1 MNATEET
8 SRWEPVKDLMAGAA
22 PVTLGPMHAYHM
34 ARTPRR
40 VLYTLSYYKFAA
52 KMIGRGGHEGTKG
65 PRDEGGEG
73 QGPRAGGQA
82 PRFEG
87 QEAELPASAL
97 QGRPSRDANPASES
111 SDLRSEI
118 PNPKSEIRSPKSAA
132 NPQSA
137 IRSPQS
143 PTARVLDIGCG
154 EGLGTWLLAAECGY
168 AKGVDFDADL
178 IAVAKKNWPIE
189 KAEFTCEDVLTM
201 RSGEF
206 DAAVSFDVI
215 EHILPANADAF
226 LRGIAAQ
233 LTPFGLAII
242 GTPNVTSAPY
252 ASAVTNA
259 GHVNL
264 YDATRLEAEMRRH
277 FHQVFM
283 FGANDEVVHTGFAP
297 MCQYLIAMGVRR
309 LS

>member
-1 MNATEET
+1 MTNAEET
-8 SRWEPVKDLMAGAA
+8 SRWEPVKELMAGAA

-40 VLYTLSYYKFAA
+40 LLYTLSYYKFAA
-52 KMIGRGGHEGTKG
+52 KMIGREG
-65 PRDEGGEG
+65 RAEG
-73 QGPRAGGQA
+73 QGPRPKGQ
-82 PRFEG
+82 G
-87 QEAELPASAL
+87 AEPETS
-97 QGRPSRDANPASES
+97 
-111 SDLRSEI
+111 
-118 PNPKSEIRSPKSAA
+118 
-132 NPQSA
+132 NPQTL
-137 IRSPQS
+137 SPPHPLTSS
-143 PTARVLDIGCG
+143 PPHPNRVLDIGCG
-154 EGLGTWLLAAECGY
+154 EGLGTWLLAAECGF

-178 IAVAKKNWPIE
+178 IAVAQKNWPGD

-201 RSGEF
+201 KGGKF

-233 LTPFGLAII
+233 LTPYGLAII

-264 YDATRLEAEMRRH
+264 YDAARLEAEMRRH

-297 MCQYLIAMGVRR
+297 MCHYLIAMGVRR
-309 LS
+309 RALGC

>member
-1 MNATEET
+1 MTNTEET

-52 KMIGRGGHEGTKG
+52 KMIGKGRDEGAKEQRDEGTKG
-65 PRDEGGEG
+65 RRDGGAEGS
-73 QGPRAGGQA
+73 GPTPDTRQ
-82 PRFEG
+82 
-87 QEAELPASAL
+87 
-97 QGRPSRDANPASES
+97 
-111 SDLRSEI
+111 
-118 PNPKSEIRSPKSAA
+118 
-132 NPQSA
+132 
-137 IRSPQS
+137 
-143 PTARVLDIGCG
+143 PTPARVLDIGCG

-178 IAVAKKNWPIE
+178 IAVAKKNWPSE
-189 KAEFTCEDVLTM
+189 KAEFTCEDVLAM
-201 RSGEF
+201 QSGEF
-206 DAAVSFDVI
+206 DAVVSFDVI

-233 LTPFGLAII
+233 LTPFGIAII
-242 GTPNVTSAPY
+242 GTPNITSAPY

-264 YDATRLEAEMRRH
+264 YDSARLESEMRRH